1 MSTNIEN
8 DSPASS
14 GLGPSS
20 VIPNAEQSQVSV
32 ANAVS
37 VKTPE
42 FAELTPAVSVTG
54 AATLDNLLDVTVT
67 VTAELGRST
76 TSIGDLLKLSV
87 GSVVELD
94 RLISEPVELMAQGVR
109 LARGEVVVVEDRF
122 AIRIQEIVDPKKRL

>member
-1 MSTNIEN
+1 MSTNIADGNPASPGVASPLVIPDAEP
-8 DSPASS
+8 SPASLAS
-14 GLGPSS
+14 G
-20 VIPNAEQSQVSV
+20 V
-32 ANAVS
+32 A

-42 FAELTPAVSVTG
+42 FAEFTPSTPVSS
-54 AATLDNLLDVTVT
+54 AASIDNLLDVTVT

-76 TSIGDLLKLSV
+76 TSIGELLKLSV

-122 AIRIQEIVDPKKRL
+122 AIRIKE